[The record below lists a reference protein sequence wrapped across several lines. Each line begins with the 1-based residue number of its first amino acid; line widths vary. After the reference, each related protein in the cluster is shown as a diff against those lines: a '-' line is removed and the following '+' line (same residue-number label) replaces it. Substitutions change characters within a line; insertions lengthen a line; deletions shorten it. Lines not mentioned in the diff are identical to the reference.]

1 MLAMGFSEAISF
13 AFIEEAAAAPFLGSA
28 AAVRIANPLSETFAV
43 MRPSVLPG
51 VIDAV
56 GHNRRHERRDV
67 RLFEIATAFGPAG
80 ERRALAAAWTGT
92 AGGDHGSGGRREV
105 DFYDVKGVAQQVCA
119 ALGVEAAFAVAD
131 YPYLVAGRTAAI
143 AANGHAAGVVGLL
156 APALAEARA
165 IPRGDAVF
173 VLELDLDVLT
183 ATAATAKTRVEPLP
197 RFPSVVRDVALLV
210 DDSLSAATVRD
221 TIRAAAPATLVS
233 VREFDRFQGRDMPAG
248 MVSLALRL
256 TFRAADRTLTD
267 DEVSSA
273 MGQIVATV
281 TTTLGAIQ
289 R

>member
-1 MLAMGFSEAISF
+1 MGFSEAISF

-80 ERRALAAAWTGT
+80 ERRALAAAWTGA
-92 AGGDHGSGGRREV
+92 AGGDHWSGGRREV
-105 DFYDVKGVAQQVCA
+105 DFYDLKGVAQQVCA

-131 YPYLVAGRTAAI
+131 YPDLVAGRTAAI

-173 VLELDLDVLT
+173 VLELDLDELT
-183 ATAATAKTRVEPLP
+183 ATAATATTRVEPLP

-221 TIRAAAPATLVS
+221 TIAPHAGSASHDARAP
-233 VREFDRFQGRDMPAG
+233 
-248 MVSLALRL
+248 
-256 TFRAADRTLTD
+256 
-267 DEVSSA
+267 
-273 MGQIVATV
+273 
-281 TTTLGAIQ
+281 
-289 R
+289 